1 MLARFTPAPVSGELV
16 GSGRPLST
24 GTTKELKRPG
34 AKREA
39 RAGQFALRARAESL
53 EWRIA
58 AVRWASTARPSVRR
72 TMSPSLCGEHGGL
85 RPLPRAGKAACADAL
100 SLPRRVGGGSRAG
113 HQALAARLWW

>member
-53 EWRIA
+53 E
-58 AVRWASTARPSVRR
+58 
-72 TMSPSLCGEHGGL
+72 
-85 RPLPRAGKAACADAL
+85 
-100 SLPRRVGGGSRAG
+100 
-113 HQALAARLWW
+113 